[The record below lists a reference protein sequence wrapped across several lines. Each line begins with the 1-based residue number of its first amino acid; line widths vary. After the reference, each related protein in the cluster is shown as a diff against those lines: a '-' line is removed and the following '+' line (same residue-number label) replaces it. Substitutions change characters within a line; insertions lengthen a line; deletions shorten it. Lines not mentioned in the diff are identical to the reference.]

1 MVTKKVKNTWKW
13 KERGG
18 YEPES
23 TDFGLNSWKRRKIT
37 KEGKE
42 KAREKG

>member
-1 MVTKKVKNTWKW
+1 MVTNKVKNTRKFT
-13 KERGG
+13 ERGG

-23 TDFGLNSWKRRKIT
+23 TDVGRNTWKRRKIT

-42 KAREKG
+42 KVREKG